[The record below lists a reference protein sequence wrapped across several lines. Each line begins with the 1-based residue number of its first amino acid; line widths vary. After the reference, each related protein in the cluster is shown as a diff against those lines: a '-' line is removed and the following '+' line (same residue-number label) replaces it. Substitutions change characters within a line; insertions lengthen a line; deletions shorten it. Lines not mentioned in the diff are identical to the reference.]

1 MKELPQRKYPR
12 LKEFDYS
19 QPGYY
24 YVTIHTADPSIRLS
38 TVGWGQAPTEIQVRL
53 TGTGRLAREQ
63 LLRLP
68 ERFASVRIDKYV
80 IMPTHI
86 HAIIVIEREAVGASP
101 HPTLMDIVG
110 AYKSLA
116 TRECNRVFET
126 PGKKLFQR
134 SFYETVLRN
143 EKAYLECWRYID
155 ENPRKWMLNPEDL

>member
-24 YVTIHTADPSIRLS
+24 YITIHTADPSVRLS
-38 TVGWGQAPTEIQVRL
+38 TIGLASTEVLVRL
-53 TGTGRLAREQ
+53 TKVGRIAREQ

-68 ERFASVRIDKYV
+68 ERFATVRIDKYV

-86 HAIIVIEREAVGASP
+86 HAIVVIEREAVGARP

-110 AYKSLA
+110 AYKSMT
-116 TRECNRVFET
+116 TRECNRVFDA
-126 PGKKLFQR
+126 PGKNLFQR

-143 EKAYLECWRYID
+143 ERAYLECWRYID
-155 ENPRKWMLNPEDL
+155 ENPRKWMLNPEDT

>member
-1 MKELPQRKYPR
+1 M
-12 LKEFDYS
+12 
-19 QPGYY
+19 
-24 YVTIHTADPSIRLS
+24 S
-38 TVGWGQAPTEIQVRL
+38 TVGWGLAPTEIQVRL
-53 TGTGRLAREQ
+53 TGTGRIAREQ

-143 EKAYLECWRYID
+143 EGAYLECWRYID